1 MIRFLMLVALG
12 LLLSISSAEAKSKK
26 HLTCRDAKTG
36 EYVTVSYAKKYPGLT
51 VCTERK

>member
-1 MIRFLMLVALG
+1 MPIILAALVFM
-12 LLLSISSAEAKSKK
+12 LLLSGSTSAAAKK

-51 VCTERK
+51 VCKERK